1 MKNVLNF
8 FECTNTQ
15 LQEQLFLL
23 DQVIAWMNTIDKRN
37 HHHSKIMK
45 SLYCIY
51 NQKMIQELYKKYLQ
65 ELEKIQRLTNNIYET
80 FFFVLKFEKLI

>member
-1 MKNVLNF
+1 MKNVKNF

-23 DQVIAWMNTIDKRN
+23 DQVIAWMNTKDKRN

-80 FFFVLKFEKLI
+80 FFFALKFEKLI